1 MSKTVQRLS
10 SEEIENALTRRRD
23 PYRVSSALDTLDLM
37 AEQYPSGPPL
47 KVKGRTRFNAVIS
60 KQQEREVRG
69 VIYSFIGPLALHS
82 LLLVFENKSNKT
94 NELISMEVK

>member
-1 MSKTVQRLS
+1 MSKMVQRLS
-10 SEEIENALTRRRD
+10 SEEIENTLTRRRD
-23 PYRVSSALDTLDLM
+23 PYRVSSALDSLALM

-47 KVKGRTRFNAVIS
+47 KVKERTRFNGVIS

-69 VIYSFIGPLALHS
+69 VFYSFIRPLVLYS
-82 LLLVFENKSNKT
+82 LFLVFENKSDNT